1 MYLVIGNIPR
11 GVELKDLKDFIYY
24 KQQKV
29 YTEVQYDS
37 SRDLQREIKSGSLTI
52 LKKTDDKSGSFDI
65 PSFGLTNP
73 SPAAPVVADDSK
85 MDTILERID
94 NLERTI
100 SSRESVPAQVI
111 ERTVG
116 DSPHAEI
123 IQELADSV
131 RKLEEKIDSRSSNS
145 EIFDRLEDI
154 INRAP
159 GGAAKEQSQ
168 EPMTPEEIYVPNVI
182 VEDGHSHI
190 KLDVRTIDSG
200 DSVSD
205 SLKKLRELK
214 SKST

>member
-1 MYLVIGNIPR
+1 MFLVIGNIPR
-11 GVELKDLKDFIYY
+11 GVELKDLKDFVYY

-29 YTEVQYDS
+29 YTEAQYDS

-65 PSFGLTNP
+65 PFFGLTNP

-94 NLERTI
+94 NLERAI
-100 SSRESVPAQVI
+100 SSREPILSQV
-111 ERTVG
+111 EG
-116 DSPHAEI
+116 DSPHTEV
-123 IQELADSV
+123 IQALADSV
-131 RKLEEKIDSRSSNS
+131 RKLEEKIDSRSSNN
-145 EIFDRLEDI
+145 EIFDRLEEI
-154 INRAP
+154 INKAP
-159 GGAAKEQSQ
+159 GGAAKEHPQ
-168 EPMTPEEIYVPNVI
+168 EPMTPEEIYVPNIV

-190 KLDVRTIDSG
+190 KLDMRTIDSG

-214 SKST
+214 SKPT